1 MNVAPLPA
9 IRRATPADVP
19 TLARLFAAAFVR
31 DPLFDWLT
39 RTGTGRQVALQRFFA
54 WVLERRTLPHGET
67 WISTDGM
74 AAAAWIPPH
83 APAVPSGVTDD
94 LRMVPVILRLTG
106 LTRWAR
112 GAAMATAME
121 HAHPKVPYFYLAFIG
136 VAPRMQGSGLGSA
149 LLRETL
155 ARADAAGTGAYLE
168 NSNPRNLK
176 LYERAGFAVTREVKA
191 RPDAPPVFAMWRAP
205 KSSLGKTRQGSSTI
219 SQ

>member
-1 MNVAPLPA
+1 MNISPQPA

-19 TLARLFAAAFVR
+19 NLARLFAAAFVR
-31 DPLFDWLT
+31 DPLFDWLA
-39 RTGTGRQVALQRFFA
+39 RSGGRRQLALQRFFA

-67 WISTDGM
+67 WISADGM

-83 APAVPSGVTDD
+83 AQTPSRIADD
-94 LRMVPVILRLTG
+94 LRMLPVILRLTG
-106 LTRWAR
+106 ITRLAR
-112 GAAMATAME
+112 GASMAAAME

-149 LLRETL
+149 LLRQTL

-191 RPDAPPVFAMWRAP
+191 RPDAPPVFAMWRAG
-205 KSSLGKTRQGSSTI
+205 KSRQGSSTI